1 MVLGVFFFVYYVV
14 ARVIRLV
21 VKVLSGFAC
30 YMMFWV
36 VACSGWLWGCFF
48 IKGIGFVQTSWF

>member
-1 MVLGVFFFVYYVV
+1 MVLGVFFLVYYVV

-36 VACSGWLWGCFF
+36 VACSGY
-48 IKGIGFVQTSWF
+48 